1 MADKWSVKPVE
12 DLEPREVLWP
22 WPELP
27 ERVAQQLELI
37 AAEESASE
45 DEDEN
50 EDDSS
55 ELADPDTGVVF
66 DGLVPRPWNLPELGE
81 KLQAAVLG
89 WLDDVVMW
97 HNHAYGWQ
105 EEQIIPACWQLHEG
119 LALDLAALA
128 FGRIDAYAT
137 ATAAYVG
144 RWHSDW
150 EDFQR
155 RMVSALG
162 ETGRDCRR
170 GDHKHPG
177 EYAAT
182 AVREVIM
189 KRRAAAPAAS

>member
-1 MADKWSVKPVE
+1 MDGQWPVRPAE
-12 DLEPREVLWP
+12 DPEPGEALWP

-37 AAEESASE
+37 AAEEAASE
-45 DEDEN
+45 DE
-50 EDDSS
+50 EDGS
-55 ELADPDTGVVF
+55 ELADPDTGEVF
-66 DGLVPRPWNLPELGE
+66 TGLVPRPWNLPELGDG
-81 KLQAAVLG
+81 LQASVLG

-97 HNHAYGWQ
+97 LNHSYGWQ
-105 EEQIIPACWQLHEG
+105 EEQVIPACWQLHEG
-119 LALDLAALA
+119 LALDLAAIV

-162 ETGRDCRR
+162 DGGRDCRR
-170 GDHKHPG
+170 GEHKHPG
-177 EYAAT
+177 EYAAD

-189 KRRAAAPAAS
+189 KRRAAALAAS